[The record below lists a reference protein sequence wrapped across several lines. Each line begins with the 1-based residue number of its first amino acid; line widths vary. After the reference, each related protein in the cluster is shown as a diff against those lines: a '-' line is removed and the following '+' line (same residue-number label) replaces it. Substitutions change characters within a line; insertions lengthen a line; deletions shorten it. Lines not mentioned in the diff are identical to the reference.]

1 MIQIENKEHL
11 EQILSENSAVV
22 MDFYADWCGPCK
34 QLLPVLEKVSNEEK
48 QKDIVFCKIN
58 VDQNEDLS
66 KSYSIRSI
74 PALKYVKNNEVI
86 KTTLGVQPV
95 KVIMDCLDEIR

>member
-34 QLLPVLEKVSNEEK
+34 QLLPILEQVSKE
-48 QKDIVFCKIN
+48 QKDVVFCKIN
-58 VDQNEDLS
+58 VDQNEELS
-66 KSYSIRSI
+66 RAYGVRSI
-74 PALKYVKNNEVI
+74 PTLKYVKNNEIV

-95 KVIMDCLDEIR
+95 KLITESISEIM

>member
-34 QLLPVLEKVSNEEK
+34 QLMPILEQVSQE
-48 QKDIVFCKIN
+48 QKDVVFCKIN
-58 VDQNEDLS
+58 VDQNEELS
-66 KSYSIRSI
+66 RAYGVRSI
-74 PALKYVKNNEVI
+74 PTLKYVKNNEIV
-86 KTTLGVQPV
+86 KTTLG
-95 KVIMDCLDEIR
+95 

>member
-11 EQILSENSAVV
+11 EQILSENNAVV

-34 QLLPVLEKVSNEEK
+34 QLMPILEQVSQE
-48 QKDIVFCKIN
+48 QKDVVFCKIN
-58 VDQNEDLS
+58 VDQNEELS
-66 KSYSIRSI
+66 RAYGVRSI
-74 PALKYVKNNEVI
+74 PTLKYVKNNEVV

-95 KVIMDCLDEIR
+95 KLITESISEIM

>member
-34 QLLPVLEKVSNEEK
+34 QLSPILEQVS
-48 QKDIVFCKIN
+48 QDRKDVVFCKIN
-58 VDQNEDLS
+58 VDENEDLAR
-66 KSYSIRSI
+66 SYGVRSI
-74 PALKYVKNNEVI
+74 PSLKYVKNGDVV
-86 KTTLGVQPV
+86 KTTLGVQPI
-95 KVIMDCLDEIR
+95 KLITESISEIM

>member
-34 QLLPVLEKVSNEEK
+34 QLMPILEQVSQE
-48 QKDIVFCKIN
+48 QKDVVFCKIN
-58 VDQNEDLS
+58 VDQNEELS
-66 KSYSIRSI
+66 RAYGVRSI
-74 PALKYVKNNEVI
+74 PTLKYVKNNEIV

-95 KVIMDCLDEIR
+95 KVITESLDEIM

>member
-34 QLLPVLEKVSNEEK
+34 QLMPILEQVSQE
-48 QKDIVFCKIN
+48 QKDVVFCKIN
-58 VDQNEDLS
+58 VDQNEELS
-66 KSYSIRSI
+66 RAYGVRSI
-74 PALKYVKNNEVI
+74 PTLKYVKNNEIV

-95 KVIMDCLDEIR
+95 KIITESLDEIM

>member
-11 EQILSENSAVV
+11 EQILSENNAVV

-34 QLLPVLEKVSNEEK
+34 QLMPILEQVSQE
-48 QKDIVFCKIN
+48 QKDVVFCKIN
-58 VDQNEDLS
+58 VDQNEGLS
-66 KSYSIRSI
+66 RAYGVRSI
-74 PALKYVKNNEVI
+74 PTLKYVKNNEVV

-95 KVIMDCLDEIR
+95 KLITESISEII

>member
-34 QLLPVLEKVSNEEK
+34 QLMPILEQVSQE
-48 QKDIVFCKIN
+48 QKDVVFCKIN
-58 VDQNEDLS
+58 VDQNEELS
-66 KSYSIRSI
+66 RAYGVRSI
-74 PALKYVKNNEVI
+74 PTLKYVKNNEIV
-86 KTTLGVQPV
+86 KTTLGVQAV
-95 KVIMDCLDEIR
+95 KVITESIGEIM

>member
-34 QLLPVLEKVSNEEK
+34 QLIPILEKIIEDEK
-48 QKDIVFCKIN
+48 YKDVVFCKIN
-58 VDQNEDLS
+58 VDQNEELS
-66 KSYSIRSI
+66 RSYGVRSI
-74 PALKYVKNNEVI
+74 PTLKYIKKGEVI
-86 KTTLGVQPV
+86 KTTLGVQPI
-95 KVIMDCLDEIR
+95 KLITESISEIM